1 MIRRLILLSL
11 AFVCYTIIVAQAEK
25 SMFLFEDFQEGIVY
39 YKDGKRFNVKVN
51 YNLISRDFLFLD
63 EQNDN
68 RMLEFAEP
76 EMISLVKV
84 GERNFLYDNREVSEV
99 IQNEPF
105 ISVQYRGVIKAKG
118 KNAGYGGRSE
128 TAAIDNHSGIYR
140 DGQFHKFDMEASH
153 ELGRVTKTYQIVYKK
168 KKQSFINEKSFLKIF
183 SRDSDRIKQYI
194 KENKINFNSIDDV
207 ISLVNHAISL

>member
-1 MIRRLILLSL
+1 
-11 AFVCYTIIVAQAEK
+11 
-25 SMFLFEDFQEGIVY
+25 MFLFEDFQQGIVF

-51 YNLISRDFLFLD
+51 YNLVTRDFMFLD

-84 GERNFLYDNREVSEV
+84 NERNFLYDNREVSEV
-99 IQNEPF
+99 IQSEPF
-105 ISVQYRGVIKAKG
+105 ISVQYRGFVKAKG

-128 TAAIDNHSGIYR
+128 TAAIESHSGIYR
-140 DGQFHKFDMEASH
+140 DGQLYKFDMEASH

-168 KKQSFINEKSFLKIF
+168 KRQSFTNEKSFLKIF
-183 SRDSDRIKQYI
+183 SRESDTLKQYI

-207 ISLVNHAISL
+207 IFVVNYAVSL